1 MLSVENAFGFCADP
15 SLPVWKN
22 VENYICQMTPTEFY
36 GSPYNSTFHNLCKKT
51 PIPPGTRSLM
61 GKGLKFCPTRP
72 RPTNNVNKSLK
83 RFRNDLRRMAFFYF
97 NPPRKK
103 PGIHY
108 IPGLYLKSKW
118 TAPLAY
124 RRIEKCI
131 SNFQNE
137 YRRRCL
143 SFQKERSLT
152 NLTPRQW
159 GAISQLKNNDD
170 VMAVETDKN
179 QGTALVP
186 VPVYASAGIAE
197 HLGNAQ
203 VYQRLSNLESVCHE
217 KLLRQKIISFIG
229 KWKFRLQPAEYTF
242 LERALEQT
250 KGRIAKFR
258 MTIKVHKKPW
268 KTRPIVCCVGTL
280 GNYLSRWLD
289 YWFQKLRPFVSSY
302 IKNSAQLLA
311 KLKRLQRRGRLPP
324 DVWLFTADARS
335 MYTNIDT
342 EHALE
347 VIGKWLDKLYREGKL
362 PRDFPLEAV
371 KEAMAIVMRNN
382 TFEWGDLRF
391 LQLIG
396 TAMGTSAACMWA
408 TIYFGVHESTT
419 LMPKF
424 GRHLLLFCRFID
436 DIFGIWIGNPSGL
449 YFNQLI
455 EYTNNF
461 GLLKWDFSTPSKSVD
476 FLDLTIY
483 IEDGRLL
490 TKTYQKPMN
499 LYQYISPSSNHPP
512 KMIAGIL
519 YSLLRTYKLQN
530 SREEDYLD
538 VACRLHQR
546 HVARGWDCALL
557 KRLILEADYKLRLEP
572 PTLPSPVTPPSPD
585 PALLENSPRD
595 RIFFHAE
602 YGRNDLSRRA
612 IRSIFD
618 DTCRE
623 MCESIGITQ
632 FTVAFS
638 RPKNIKDYVTK
649 AKLHMAP
656 GKEASKYYT
665 GELLAEREV

>member
-1 MLSVENAFGFCADP
+1 
-15 SLPVWKN
+15 
-22 VENYICQMTPTEFY
+22 
-36 GSPYNSTFHNLCKKT
+36 
-51 PIPPGTRSLM
+51 
-61 GKGLKFCPTRP
+61 
-72 RPTNNVNKSLK
+72 
-83 RFRNDLRRMAFFYF
+83 
-97 NPPRKK
+97 
-103 PGIHY
+103 
-108 IPGLYLKSKW
+108 
-118 TAPLAY
+118 
-124 RRIEKCI
+124 
-131 SNFQNE
+131 
-137 YRRRCL
+137 
-143 SFQKERSLT
+143 
-152 NLTPRQW
+152 
-159 GAISQLKNNDD
+159 
-170 VMAVETDKN
+170 
-179 QGTALVP
+179 
-186 VPVYASAGIAE
+186 
-197 HLGNAQ
+197 
-203 VYQRLSNLESVCHE
+203 
-217 KLLRQKIISFIG
+217 
-229 KWKFRLQPAEYTF
+229 
-242 LERALEQT
+242 
-250 KGRIAKFR
+250 

-289 YWFQKLRPFVSSY
+289 YWFQKLRPLVSSY

-324 DVWLFTADARS
+324 DVWLFIADARS

-342 EHALE
+342 EHAIE
-347 VIGKWLDKLYREGKL
+347 IIGKWLDKLHREGKL
-362 PRDFPLEAV
+362 PHDFPLEAV

-382 TFEWGDLRF
+382 IFEWGDLRF
-391 LQLIG
+391 LQLLG

-408 TIYFGVHESTT
+408 TIYFGVHECTT

-424 GRHLLLFCRFID
+424 GDHLLLYCRFID
-436 DIFGIWIGNPSGL
+436 DIFGIWIGNPNGL
-449 YFNQLI
+449 YFNQFI

-476 FLDLTIY
+476 FLDLTIF

-490 TKTYQKPMN
+490 TKTFQKPMN

-512 KMIAGIL
+512 KMIVGIL

-538 VACRLHQR
+538 VTCRLHQR
-546 HVARGWDCALL
+546 HVARGWDRNYLR
-557 KRLILEADYKLRLEP
+557 RLILEADRKLRLEP
-572 PTLPSPVTPPSPD
+572 PSLPSPVTPPAPD
-585 PALLENSPRD
+585 PSLLENSPRD

-656 GKEASKYYT
+656 GKEASKYYS